1 MEDDSKPGDQ
11 VANQEVAEK
20 PAEPVA
26 EAAAP
31 TAKTEC
37 PEVAADDGTEE
48 SPPKKA
54 KTTDEAAA
62 ELAAETT
69 ETAKAT

>member
-48 SPPKKA
+48 REP
-54 KTTDEAAA
+54 TTPRR
-62 ELAAETT
+62 T
-69 ETAKAT
+69 EPVRPHAQHP